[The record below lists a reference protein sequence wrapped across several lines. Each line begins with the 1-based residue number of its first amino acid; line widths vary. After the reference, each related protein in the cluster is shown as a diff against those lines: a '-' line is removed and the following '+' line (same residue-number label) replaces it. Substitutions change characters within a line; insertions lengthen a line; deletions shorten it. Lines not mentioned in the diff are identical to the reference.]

1 MALNEQ
7 TEMAFGDEPP
17 RIDPVSGN
25 EVPPGALPSEVRD
38 DIPAQ
43 LSEGEYVVPAD
54 VLQYYGIKF
63 FEDLRGKAKMEL
75 ASMEE
80 NGRMGGEPVD
90 NASMDGMDDLP
101 FSAEELNTYD
111 DGAEAPVRQFD
122 EGGPVTEM
130 GSIFPQSYIKTY
142 VNDAGSKL
150 YIRFINGIAVPP
162 VPPGYVEEGSTIDAV
177 DTVEPVST
185 PVDEPEGP
193 DEITKPLTLAD
204 VIEASQNPPFEIGG
218 IYGKGAE
225 LIDKLFPTNN
235 TSEIMAY
242 VDRFGK
248 LPSSGRGVKGTGMVV
263 DGFTITDTIG
273 DGFAVHPAGHPLAG
287 TIVRE
292 STDDDI
298 ISSTDLNIF
307 KTVISPAYKKNTNKD
322 GTFNKKGY
330 IKDIK
335 GSFTDGKFVK
345 SDPTSDKTS
354 EFIISNKIPDY
365 RTSPVPAG
373 YMIEE
378 GRNEPPSDSENNND
392 FTSGIGGVSVGE
404 AGRGGGPDRG
414 GDAGG
419 GNSSPSFGFDGFS
432 MNKGG
437 LASRKNK
444 KRKSK

>member
-7 TEMAFGDEPP
+7 TEMVFGDEPP
-17 RIDPVSGN
+17 RRDPVSGN

-38 DIPAQ
+38 DIPAR

-437 LASRKNK
+437 LATRKK
-444 KRKSK
+444 KKK